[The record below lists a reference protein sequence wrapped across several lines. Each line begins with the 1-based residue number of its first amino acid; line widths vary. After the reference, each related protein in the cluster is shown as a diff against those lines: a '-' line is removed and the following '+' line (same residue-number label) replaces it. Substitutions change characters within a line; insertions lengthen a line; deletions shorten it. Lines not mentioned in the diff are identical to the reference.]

1 MIETIKKGVLRYR
14 TPLEKLTSGFPKG
27 SPSRP
32 ERCLN
37 ANRQSDSFMSLEI
50 APRNSN
56 HIPGGTRYCCKSL
69 FAQVTKNSPGR
80 RRDIR
85 VKMWGTSSPDG
96 KLAGDLGNV
105 FEGTRIGGRQSNRLM
120 AGKSSPGD
128 SGLLQQNRHRA
139 VTLK

>member
-56 HIPGGTRYCCKSL
+56 HIPGGTR
-69 FAQVTKNSPGR
+69 FDPTRRRPGR
-80 RRDIR
+80 NPA
-85 VKMWGTSSPDG
+85 SQ
-96 KLAGDLGNV
+96 
-105 FEGTRIGGRQSNRLM
+105 QSTAAL
-120 AGKSSPGD
+120 
-128 SGLLQQNRHRA
+128 
-139 VTLK
+139 

>member
-37 ANRQSDSFMSLEI
+37 ANRQSDSFMSLEF

-56 HIPGGTRYCCKSL
+56 HIPGGT
-69 FAQVTKNSPGR
+69 GR
-80 RRDIR
+80 DN
-85 VKMWGTSSPDG
+85 
-96 KLAGDLGNV
+96 L
-105 FEGTRIGGRQSNRLM
+105 TRAAR
-120 AGKSSPGD
+120 
-128 SGLLQQNRHRA
+128 
-139 VTLK
+139 

>member
-56 HIPGGTRYCCKSL
+56 HIPGGTRS
-69 FAQVTKNSPGR
+69 TNSPPLASLVIKAGGAGSYTLCCTA
-80 RRDIR
+80 R
-85 VKMWGTSSPDG
+85 VRKW
-96 KLAGDLGNV
+96 
-105 FEGTRIGGRQSNRLM
+105 
-120 AGKSSPGD
+120 
-128 SGLLQQNRHRA
+128 H
-139 VTLK
+139 